1 MIEFGRTPD
10 LEEVARSDR
19 LLDAL
24 ADGRP
29 VTGGDPAERELTD
42 LLAGWRD
49 ELRWPPATG
58 LIAENQA
65 IDALRRGQQAGPPPR
80 APGRAHRSMTL
91 VGTVAATVLGLGG
104 FGALI
109 ATAEPGDALYG
120 LRSGL
125 FGEPASVRDEHV
137 VLAAQTELDR
147 VQQMI
152 ADGQWDQAHEA
163 LAKVNTSVQTV
174 NDNARRQDLID
185 QWNQLN
191 VKVENKDPAATVP
204 PDATPDPGA
213 PPGDPSATVT
223 LSTTPGPDSS
233 GSETPG
239 SEPPTSGQAPGES
252 SEQTTP
258 GSPTTTPGESPTPSQ
273 SPSERPAPTS
283 SPTPSTTTPAVPPS
297 SSDSGQPPP
306 TTSVIGDHRTPSSQM
321 VDPAERLATD
331 TDSVSAPPPSAETPS
346 TETP

>member
-10 LEEVARSDR
+10 LEAVTRSDR
-19 LLDAL
+19 LLDAI
-24 ADGRP
+24 AEGRP
-29 VTGGDPAERELTD
+29 VTGADPADQELTD

-58 LIAENQA
+58 LVAENQA
-65 IDALRRGQQAGPPPR
+65 IEALRHGQQAGPPPR

-174 NDNARRQDLID
+174 NDNTRRQDLID

-191 VKVENKDPAATVP
+191 VKVENKDPDATVP
-204 PDATPDPGA
+204 PEATPDPGA
-213 PPGDPSATVT
+213 PPGTPATTVT

-233 GSETPG
+233 GTETPE
-239 SEPPTSGQAPGES
+239 SQPPPSGAAPGES
-252 SEQTTP
+252 SEPTTP
-258 GSPTTTPGESPTPSQ
+258 GSSTTPASPTTTTGPAPSPSTTPSPTPS
-273 SPSERPAPTS
+273 S
-283 SPTPSTTTPAVPPS
+283 SPTPSTAPAVPPS
-297 SSDSGQPPP
+297 SSESAPPP
-306 TTSVIGDHRTPSSQM
+306 TPTTSEIGENKTPPTSV

-331 TDSVSAPPPSAETPS
+331 TDSVSAPSAS